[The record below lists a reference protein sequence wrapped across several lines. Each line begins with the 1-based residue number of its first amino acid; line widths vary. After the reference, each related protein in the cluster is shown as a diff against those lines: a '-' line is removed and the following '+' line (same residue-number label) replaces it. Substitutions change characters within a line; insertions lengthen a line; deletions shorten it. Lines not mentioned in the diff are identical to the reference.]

1 MGNILDK
8 INGILGISNQTSA
21 PIIITLSTFFLSLL
35 LGKIGN
41 IYKQHKQRKIYRQV
55 FVTALTRL
63 IEQTKNQ
70 SKQFKKTSD
79 NLVFKNDIGFA
90 FGRVQLLP
98 INTFESI
105 GYKQSIESFLLVW
118 RNSFTTKEQR
128 ELKTKSINRMWEAIH
143 SIHFWHQKSIDDTN
157 VFLDKYNL
165 FNERRNN
172 AIEDH
177 NKYFL
182 TMLELYKNKPGTPEY
197 IYIEKAV
204 KIREKFVKLEDKT
217 RPDIINDNLIQPL
230 RKLNTENQGLEIA
243 DKMNFDLLL
252 ADHEYTNQKNTI
264 EFYRKVYSDR
274 YYAFRNFSRTMEK
287 SIKILKGC

>member
-1 MGNILDK
+1 
-8 INGILGISNQTSA
+8 
-21 PIIITLSTFFLSLL
+21 
-35 LGKIGN
+35 
-41 IYKQHKQRKIYRQV
+41 
-55 FVTALTRL
+55 
-63 IEQTKNQ
+63 
-70 SKQFKKTSD
+70 
-79 NLVFKNDIGFA
+79 
-90 FGRVQLLP
+90 
-98 INTFESI
+98 
-105 GYKQSIESFLLVW
+105 
-118 RNSFTTKEQR
+118 
-128 ELKTKSINRMWEAIH
+128 
-143 SIHFWHQKSIDDTN
+143 
-157 VFLDKYNL
+157 
-165 FNERRNN
+165 
-172 AIEDH
+172 
-177 NKYFL
+177 
-182 TMLELYKNKPGTPEY
+182 MLELYKNKPGTPEY